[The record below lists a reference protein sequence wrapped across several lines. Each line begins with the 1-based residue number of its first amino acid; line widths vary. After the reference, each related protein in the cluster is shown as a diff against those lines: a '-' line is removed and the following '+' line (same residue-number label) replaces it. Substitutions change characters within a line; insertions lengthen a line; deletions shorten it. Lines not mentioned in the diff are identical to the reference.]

1 MSSPI
6 LDLSYRNYD
15 GPLDAPGKRWW
26 AIAKATMRIAFKKK
40 SMWVFMALSAWY
52 YLAMIFVLFF
62 VDQATSQAPSISG
75 QPNPLDAF
83 FARIVW
89 KDQFMHGFSYGQ
101 INYLAIV
108 LILGAGAIANDN
120 RANALLVYLS
130 KPVTKR
136 DYLWGKWVGV
146 FVPVLMTMLIPMLVF
161 FLYGLMSYRDKGFLS
176 QDPWMIVKLLITC
189 PLAAAF
195 HASLIT
201 GVSSMFNQG
210 RLAGAAYAGFYFLS
224 NFFTHLMGI
233 TYIGMSGG
241 FRGAARSGGAD
252 GPMADLV
259 QRLWYGSIDGIN
271 IGLFKGVF
279 QTAGSMP
286 FGLPGRGLFIKAPP
300 LWLPILVVGLLS
312 SAMMFLAWRRIRAVE
327 VVG

>member
-15 GPLDAPGKRWW
+15 GPLDAPGMRWW

-40 SMWVFMALSAWY
+40 AMWVFMALSAWY

-62 VDQATSQAPSISG
+62 VDQATSQTPTVPG
-75 QPNPLDAF
+75 QPNPLEAF
-83 FARIVW
+83 FSRIVW
-89 KDQFMHGFSYGQ
+89 KDQFLHGFSYGQ

-130 KPVTKR
+130 KPVSKK
-136 DYLWGKWVGV
+136 DYMWGKWVGV
-146 FVPVLMTMLIPMLVF
+146 FVPVFMTMFLPILVF

-176 QDPWMIVKLLITC
+176 QDPWMFLKLLVVC
-189 PLAAAF
+189 PLSAGF

-201 GVSSMFNQG
+201 GISSLFNQG
-210 RLAGAAYAGFYFLS
+210 RVAGATYAGFYFLS
-224 NFFTHLMGI
+224 NFFTHLMGV

-241 FRGAARSGGAD
+241 FRGAVRGGGAS

-259 QRLWYGSIDGIN
+259 QNLWYSSIDGMN
-271 IGLFKGVF
+271 IGLFKAVF
-279 QTAGSMP
+279 QTAGSIP

-300 LWLPILVVGLLS
+300 LWLPLVVMISLS
-312 SAMMFLAWRRIRAVE
+312 AIMMLIAWRRVRAVE